1 MLASAFSS
9 PQYPPHPHPHPQ
21 AKEGGGGGGLFLFV
35 CFERA
40 EATLTAERTSDG
52 VLKGWQ
58 FLLER
63 VIPSL

>member
-9 PQYPPHPHPHPQ
+9 PQYPPPPPHPQ
-21 AKEGGGGGGLFLFV
+21 AKEGGGGGLFLFV

-40 EATLTAERTSDG
+40 EATLPAERTSDE

-63 VIPSL
+63 VIPSF